1 MNEEYLVIASHQ
13 LEMIT
18 SLPFVHTARRSYQLG
33 KEVRWKD
40 GQSNLPTEFPLTSFS
55 VGRRSRRHKLTDGL
69 VGFLLGVAFM
79 LAMIQIWGLTWV
91 RFLAPSWK
99 PGI

>member
-1 MNEEYLVIASHQ
+1 
-13 LEMIT
+13 
-18 SLPFVHTARRSYQLG
+18 LG
-33 KEVRWKD
+33 
-40 GQSNLPTEFPLTSFS
+40 GC
-55 VGRRSRRHKLTDGL
+55 GRTPVPVDHVRHKLTDGL

>member
-1 MNEEYLVIASHQ
+1 
-13 LEMIT
+13 
-18 SLPFVHTARRSYQLG
+18 
-33 KEVRWKD
+33 
-40 GQSNLPTEFPLTSFS
+40 
-55 VGRRSRRHKLTDGL
+55 
-69 VGFLLGVAFM
+69 VAFM

>member
-1 MNEEYLVIASHQ
+1 MPPGGRS
-13 LEMIT
+13 
-18 SLPFVHTARRSYQLG
+18 ARTP
-33 KEVRWKD
+33 VPV
-40 GQSNLPTEFPLTSFS
+40 NH
-55 VGRRSRRHKLTDGL
+55 VRHKLTDGL

-99 PGI
+99 PGL

>member
-1 MNEEYLVIASHQ
+1 VGEE
-13 LEMIT
+13 
-18 SLPFVHTARRSYQLG
+18 
-33 KEVRWKD
+33 
-40 GQSNLPTEFPLTSFS
+40 
-55 VGRRSRRHKLTDGL
+55 GRDISERVADAV

-79 LAMIQIWGLTWV
+79 LVLIQIWGLSWV

>member
-1 MNEEYLVIASHQ
+1 MAESGGLARCCDVGVNTPEP
-13 LEMIT
+13 
-18 SLPFVHTARRSYQLG
+18 LPLKCTPSGGGDRTPVPVDH
-33 KEVRWKD
+33 V
-40 GQSNLPTEFPLTSFS
+40 
-55 VGRRSRRHKLTDGL
+55 RHKLTDGL

>member
-1 MNEEYLVIASHQ
+1 VNTREP
-13 LEMIT
+13 
-18 SLPFVHTARRSYQLG
+18 LPLKCILLG
-33 KEVRWKD
+33 
-40 GQSNLPTEFPLTSFS
+40 GC
-55 VGRRSRRHKLTDGL
+55 GRTPVPVDYVRHKLIDGL

-99 PGI
+99 PGL